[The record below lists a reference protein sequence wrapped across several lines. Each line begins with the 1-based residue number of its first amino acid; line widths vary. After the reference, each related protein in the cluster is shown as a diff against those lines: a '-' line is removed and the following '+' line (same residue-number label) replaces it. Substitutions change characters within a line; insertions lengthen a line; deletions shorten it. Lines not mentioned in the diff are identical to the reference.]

1 MTAPYRRTDAVDVL
15 GNHERRVSI
24 LEANPGGSGVCGE
37 WVEPILVNSWVNAGA
52 PYCDIAYRLCGN
64 TLEFKGH
71 ITGGS
76 SGTVAF
82 TLGAGYIPA
91 CDLSTCTDVVTI
103 TTPGVAQ
110 IYVDSTTGEVTVTTI
125 I

>member
-24 LEANPGGSGVCGE
+24 LEALSGNCGN
-37 WVEPILVNSWVNAGA
+37 WVEPTLINSWANAGA
-52 PYCDIAYRLCGN
+52 PFCDIAYRLCGT

-71 ITGGS
+71 ITGGA

-82 TLGAGYIPA
+82 ILDAAYWPS
-91 CDLSTCTDVVTI
+91 CDLSTATDVVTAS
-103 TTPGVAQ
+103 TPGVAQ
-110 IYVDSTTGEVTVTTI
+110 IYVAAASGSVTVTTI